1 MKEITIVGCGTMG
14 STLIKAM
21 MNAGLEVSIVDLNK
35 DAAKPFIEKGAR
47 YAPCL
52 DEAYLTDTIL
62 FNLPHHG
69 IALKVLKS
77 CSPDKLRGKMLIDT
91 TTSTQNEVKEMQ
103 EAALSLGMKYLDC
116 KLEVYPSSIGPD
128 TGYIVYS
135 GDKEVFDSNKKAL
148 DAIGKAVY
156 LGEDVISA
164 AVCDIAVLEVHFAVM
179 GALCEAA
186 AYGIKN
192 GISIKM
198 LMEQIQTILPIM
210 IDGNFK
216 AFGKQC
222 ENYTGKF
229 NLAEEC
235 TLDIEATAHKT
246 IITAM
251 KDSGIKTPIGDAAQK
266 LFRDGIEHGNNDKDV
281 VACVNELL

>member
-1 MKEITIVGCGTMG
+1 MKEITMVGCGTMG
-14 STLIKAM
+14 STLINAM

-35 DAAKPFIEKGAR
+35 DAAERFIKKGAK
-47 YAPCL
+47 YAPSL
-52 DEAYLTDTIL
+52 DEAYLADTIL

-69 IALKVLKS
+69 IALKVLKG
-77 CSPDKLRGKMLIDT
+77 CSPEKLKGKMLIDT
-91 TTSTQNEVKEMQ
+91 TTSTQDEVKEMQ

-135 GDKEVFDSNKKAL
+135 GDKEVFDSNKRAL
-148 DAIGKAVY
+148 DAIGKAIY

-192 GISIKM
+192 NISVKM

-216 AFGKQC
+216 AFAKQC
-222 ENYTGKF
+222 ENYNGNF

-251 KDSGIKTPIGDAAQK
+251 KDSGVKTPIGDAAQK

-281 VACVNELL
+281 VACVNELV

>member
-1 MKEITIVGCGTMG
+1 MKEITMVGCGTMG

-21 MNAGLEVSIVDLNK
+21 MDAGLDVSIVDLNK
-35 DAAKPFIEKGAR
+35 EAAKPFIEKGAK
-47 YAPCL
+47 YAPSL
-52 DEAYLTDTIL
+52 NESYLADTIL
-62 FNLPHHG
+62 LNLPHHG
-69 IALKVLKS
+69 IVQKVLKAADK
-77 CSPDKLRGKMLIDT
+77 DKLKGKMLIDT
-91 TTSTQNEVKEMQ
+91 TTSTQDEVKETK
-103 EAALSLGMKYLDC
+103 ELALSLGMKYLDC
-116 KLEVYPSSIGPD
+116 KLEVYPSSIGPL

-135 GDKEVFDSNKKAL
+135 GDKEVFDTNKKAL
-148 DAIGKAVY
+148 DAIGKAIY
-156 LGEDVISA
+156 LGEDVVAA

-192 GISIKM
+192 NISVKL
-198 LMEQIQTILPIM
+198 LMDQIQTILPLM

-222 ENYTGKF
+222 ENYNGNF

-235 TLDIEATAHKT
+235 TLDIEATAHNT

-251 KDSGIKTPIGDAAQK
+251 KNSGIKTPIGDACAK
-266 LFRDGIEHGNNDKDV
+266 LFKDGIESGNGDKDV